1 MTAAIP
7 PAARE
12 IATLTD
18 AQSDRLYLEWHD
30 RISEEV
36 SDAVALATGYR
47 ERREQAYAALQRDIT
62 AIDLSR
68 AAPTLANYPPEST
81 GWKAL
86 HARGFLRDAER
97 YYAGR
102 NPAHALKLL
111 QYAAEQAR
119 AVLRDLGWSPAA

>member
-1 MTAAIP
+1 MTAATP
-7 PAARE
+7 PATRE

-18 AQSDRLYLEWHD
+18 GQSDRLYLDWHD
-30 RISEEV
+30 QIADEV
-36 SDAVALATGYR
+36 CDAVALSTGYR
-47 ERREQAYAALQRDIT
+47 EHREQAYAALQRDIT

-68 AAPTLANYPPEST
+68 TAPTKANYPPQSPE
-81 GWKAL
+81 WKAL
-86 HARGFLRDAER
+86 HARAFLREAER

-119 AVLRDLGWSPAA
+119 TVLREIGWSPAA

>member
-1 MTAAIP
+1 MTAATP
-7 PAARE
+7 PATRE

-18 AQSDRLYLEWHD
+18 DQCDRLYLIWHD
-30 RISEEV
+30 QVADEV
-36 SDAVALATGYR
+36 GEAIAHATGYR
-47 ERREQAYAALQRDIT
+47 EQREHAYAALQRDIT

-68 AAPTLANYPPEST
+68 SAPTKANYPPESP

-102 NPAHALKLL
+102 NRAHALKLL

-119 AVLRDLGWSPAA
+119 EVLRELGWQPAA

>member
-1 MTAAIP
+1 MTAATP

-12 IATLTD
+12 IATLTYF
-18 AQSDRLYLEWHD
+18 QSDRLYLDWHD
-30 RISEEV
+30 RIADEV
-36 SDAVALATGYR
+36 CDAVALSTGYR
-47 ERREQAYAALQRDIT
+47 EQRAEAFAALQRDIT

-68 AAPTLANYPPEST
+68 TAPTKANYPPESP

-102 NPAHALKLL
+102 SPAHALKLL

-119 AVLRDLGWSPAA
+119 TVLREYGWHPAA

>member
-1 MTAAIP
+1 MTAATP
-7 PAARE
+7 PATRE

-18 AQSDRLYLEWHD
+18 DQCDRLYLIWHD
-30 RISEEV
+30 QVADEV
-36 SDAVALATGYR
+36 GEAIAHTTGYR
-47 ERREQAYAALQRDIT
+47 EQREHAYAALQRDIT

-68 AAPTLANYPPEST
+68 SAPTKANYPPESP

-119 AVLRDLGWSPAA
+119 AVLRDLGWQPAA